1 MISLIACIG
10 KNRELGKDNK
20 LCFHIKEDMAFFK
33 RKTRDHIVLMGRKT
47 YESIGHPLKDRINCV
62 ATRDPDSL
70 SGNALPCVSV
80 STFLENCRDDIFVIG
95 GASIYAQAL
104 PHADV
109 IYLTEVDADADA
121 DAFFPE
127 FDKSLYKRKV
137 LKTGDNFEIV
147 EYRRKNGKR
156 A

>member
-33 RKTRDHIVLMGRKT
+33 RKTRDNIVLMGRKT
-47 YESIGHPLKDRINCV
+47 YESIGHPLKDRLNYV
-62 ATRDPDSL
+62 ATREPDSL
-70 SGNALPCVSV
+70 TGNAIPCVNV
-80 STFLENCRDDIFVIG
+80 AAFLENCRDDIFVIG

-104 PHADV
+104 PYADV
-109 IYLTEVDADADA
+109 IYLTEVDAGADA

-127 FDKSLYKRKV
+127 FDKALYKRKV

>member
-10 KNRELGKDNK
+10 KNNELGKDNK
-20 LCFHIKEDMAFFK
+20 LCFHIKEDMDFFK
-33 RKTRDHIVLMGRKT
+33 RKTRDKTVLMGRKT
-47 YESIGHPLKDRINCV
+47 YESIGHPLKNRINCV
-62 ATRDPDSL
+62 ATRDPASL
-70 SGNALPCVSV
+70 SGNVIACVSV
-80 STFLENCRDDIFVIG
+80 PTFLENCRDDIFVIG

-109 IYLTEVDADADA
+109 IYLTEVDETADA

-127 FDKSLYKRKV
+127 FDKALYKRRV

-147 EYRRKNGKR
+147 EYRRKKWR
-156 A
+156 LL